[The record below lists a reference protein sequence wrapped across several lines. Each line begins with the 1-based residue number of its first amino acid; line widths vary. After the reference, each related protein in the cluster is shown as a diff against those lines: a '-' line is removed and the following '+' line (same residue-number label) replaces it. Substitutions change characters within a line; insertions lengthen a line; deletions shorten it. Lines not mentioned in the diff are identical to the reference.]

1 MSSGE
6 QLAIGVHRP
15 VYLWAGP
22 GTIRMNRLKFMGAPV
37 DEEAHLE
44 AYAETGARRVV
55 QEMGC
60 NWAYLTYNW
69 GFPPEVEQEDWAAFQ
84 RATEVYHR
92 LGGEVFA
99 YIQTSNSVFDGSHQ
113 SRDWYA
119 QDPTGRP
126 IYYYTGRYMTCWLHP
141 EWLAH
146 LRERVR
152 DAIARGADGIFFDN
166 PWHGAQPLYWGGLW
180 VGPAGCYC
188 PRCRHAFRQAT
199 GLEIPRFIEPEDEAT
214 RLYLRWRA
222 GTVARTLAGLAEE
235 VRAIKPDARVS
246 ANDFDVVMRPS
257 FLIYGIDVEQLAR
270 IQDILM
276 VEDFGL
282 PQWDGTRL
290 VNNAITLRTVRA
302 LAGGTPI
309 STISYD
315 RGIGFDGVY
324 PPRRFL
330 QYMAEAVACGAI
342 PVIKGTEFVEQGR
355 FTVLTAAPYAEQRAS
370 IGAYQRW
377 LADHAD
383 LFVGRENVAP
393 VAFQHPGDAM
403 WTEWPRTAPLY
414 FGVAQTLLRFGI
426 PWRVVRSPEEAAG
439 AQVLITLRPSH
450 APSSFAGR
458 RIVLPDLPTWRKQE
472 EGGRTFPLPVRRLLE
487 TTMLGLYRSYFRSPL
502 TRRWVDR
509 LGLVHFFAQSPYF
522 QMPPLPL
529 QEELIA
535 AVGKVFP
542 RVLSEQPVLI
552 ETWRR
557 GPEEQVHL
565 VNYAKTAQEVQV
577 EFESPRRGYRISPD
591 EGGTLEPFEG
601 SRIRFRLHVYAVLIL
616 HESTENC
623 LPSG

>member
-1 MSSGE
+1 MRSGKH
-6 QLAIGVHRP
+6 LAIGVHRP

-37 DEEAHLE
+37 DEEAHRE

-55 QEMGC
+55 NEMGC

-69 GFPPEVEQEDWAAFQ
+69 GFPPEVEQEDWAAFGK
-84 RATEVYHR
+84 AAEVYHR
-92 LGGEVFA
+92 LGGQVFA

-141 EWLAH
+141 EWLAY
-146 LRERVR
+146 LRKRVH
-152 DAIARGADGIFFDN
+152 DAVARGADGIFFDN
-166 PWHGAQPLYWGGLW
+166 PWHGAQPLHWGRLW
-180 VGPAGCYC
+180 IGPAGCYC
-188 PRCRHAFRQAT
+188 PRCRRAFRQAT
-199 GLEIPRFIEPEDEAT
+199 GLEIPRFIEPERDETT
-214 RLYLRWRA
+214 RVYLRWRA
-222 GTVARTLAGLAEE
+222 ETVTRTLAALAEE
-235 VRAIKPDARVS
+235 VRAIKPDAWVS

-257 FLIYGIDVEQLAR
+257 FLIYGIDVERLAR

-302 LAGGTPI
+302 LAGETPI

-330 QYMAEAVACGAI
+330 QHVAEAVACGAI

-355 FTVLTAAPYAEQRAS
+355 FTVLTADPYAEQRAA
-370 IGAYQRW
+370 IGAYQQW

-383 LFVGRENVAP
+383 LFGGQENVAP
-393 VAFQHPGDAM
+393 VALQHPGDAM
-403 WTEWPRTAPLY
+403 WTEWPWAAPLY

-426 PWRVVRSPEEAAG
+426 PWRVVRSPQEATDAR
-439 AQVLITLRPSH
+439 VLIALKPSP
-450 APSSFAGR
+450 ALSSFPGR
-458 RIVLPDLPTWRKQE
+458 QIVLPDLPTWRKQ
-472 EGGRTFPLPVRRLLE
+472 GVSGRTFPPPIRRLLE
-487 TTMLGLYRSYFRSPL
+487 TTTLGLYRSYFRSPL

-557 GPEEQVHL
+557 GSEEQVHL
-565 VNYAKTAQEVQV
+565 VNYAETAQEVQV
-577 EFESPRRGYRISPD
+577 EFDSPKRGYRISPD
-591 EGGTLEPFEG
+591 GGTPEPFEG
-601 SRIRFRLHVYAVLIL
+601 SRIRFRLPVYAVLIWR
-616 HESTENC
+616 ESVNA
-623 LPSG
+623 G